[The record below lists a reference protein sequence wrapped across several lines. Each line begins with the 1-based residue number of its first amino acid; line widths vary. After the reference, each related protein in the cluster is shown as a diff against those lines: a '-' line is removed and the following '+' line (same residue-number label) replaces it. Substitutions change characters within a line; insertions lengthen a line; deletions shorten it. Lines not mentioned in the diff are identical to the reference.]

1 MAESQPGQWR
11 MESRGIPGGRIW
23 VRKHRGGVLG
33 RTFCFDMGEGGL
45 AAGDTAGAASVV
57 RELL

>member
-1 MAESQPGQWR
+1 